1 MTTSR
6 KGVKASQ
13 FFGSPDVEALRLY
26 LRHHK
31 SFEMKEKLMSEREA
45 VAQFISDGDYIGFEL
60 YATVRC
66 PMSIAREIVRQ
77 GKKNLKVLGQG
88 LHEVDLLLA
97 AGLVT
102 HLDITY
108 VGYEVYGLSPIL
120 RRVVESG
127 KLKVADWSNGAIAW
141 RLKAAAMGVP
151 FIPVRSML
159 GSEMLKTNGA
169 ITMKN
174 PYTNMEVLLLPAL
187 VLDVGIIHVHR
198 ADPYGNA
205 QIDGISGFAIELARA
220 SKKLIISAEEIVDTE
235 EIRRYP
241 EHTVIPYFLVDA
253 VVHAPFGSHPGEMAY
268 MYERD
273 EPHLRMYMKMIQTE
287 EGTQKYLEEY
297 VYGVKNHEEYLEKVG
312 GMERMKVL
320 SKLGVKR

>member
-1 MTTSR
+1 MKNPQT
-6 KGVKASQ
+6 GVETPEL
-13 FFGSPDVEALRLY
+13 FGSADVEEFRRY
-26 LRHHK
+26 LRRHK
-31 SFEMKEKLMSEREA
+31 SFEMKEKLMDEGEA
-45 VAQFISDGDYIGFEL
+45 VERFVSDGDYIGFEL

-66 PMSIAREIVRQ
+66 PMSLVREIVRQ

-127 KLKVADWSNGAIAW
+127 RVKVADWSNGAIAW

-169 ITMKN
+169 VTMKD
-174 PYTNMEVLLLPAL
+174 PYTNMEVVLLPAL
-187 VLDVGIIHVHR
+187 ILDVGIIHVHR
-198 ADPYGNA
+198 ADPFGNA
-205 QIDGISGFAIELARA
+205 QIDGISGFASELSRA
-220 SKKLIISAEEIVDTE
+220 SKKLIISAEEIVDPD
-235 EIRRYP
+235 EIKRYP
-241 EHTVIPYFLVDA
+241 ERTIIPYFLVDA
-253 VVHAPFGSHPGEMAY
+253 VVHAPYGSHPGEMAY
-268 MYERD
+268 LYERD
-273 EPHLRMYMKMIQTE
+273 EPHLRMYMEMIKTE
-287 EGTQKYLEEY
+287 KGTQEYLNEY
-297 VYGVKNHEEYLEKVG
+297 VYGVKNHDEYIQKVG
-312 GMERMKVL
+312 GINRMKVL